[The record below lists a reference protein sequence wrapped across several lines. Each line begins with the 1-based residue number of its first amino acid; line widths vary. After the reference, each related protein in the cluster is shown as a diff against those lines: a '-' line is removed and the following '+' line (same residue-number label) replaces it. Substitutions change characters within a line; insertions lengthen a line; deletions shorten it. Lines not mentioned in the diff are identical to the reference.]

1 MVASKHCIV
10 PILPL
15 YASLLYN
22 LGYQISA
29 DAVRG
34 VCALESSSCDCTRY
48 CNTLRNYARVYVC
61 LISSFDESTLDPR
74 LFFRLIGGV
83 GKKRAWYTLSARAPK
98 FPEIIGIQI
107 LS

>member
-74 LFFRLIGGV
+74 LFFLFMAEWE
-83 GKKRAWYTLSARAPK
+83 KREPDTHCLHVHQNSQK
-98 FPEIIGIQI
+98 
-107 LS
+107 S